1 MAYSCILGGKYSYFD
16 RNMETPLNGF
26 DSDIKFGMEEAKIH
40 IKGLAHIEPPSEHSA
55 EKAMAPLSSTLAWKI
70 PWTEEPGRLQS
81 KGSLRVRHD

>member
-40 IKGLAHIEPPSEHSA
+40 IKGLIHQKDTK
-55 EKAMAPLSSTLAWKI
+55 KARYGKI
-70 PWTEEPGRLQS
+70 
-81 KGSLRVRHD
+81 